1 MAKTKT
7 IPFLILLFIGFC
19 ISCNKKDQ
27 LTENVDPNE
36 VNFLVTQPSIATATF
51 VARCTNY
58 DVILDSVTFLSPNSA
73 LYYQDFNATLLSQN
87 EEQLIGGY
95 ESFDGLWIIR
105 FNGRVQNSDRT
116 YSVSIPY
123 EMNIEEDDDE

>member
-1 MAKTKT
+1 MVKAKF
-7 IPFLILLFIGFC
+7 IPFLILLLIGFC

-27 LTENVDPNE
+27 LTENADPYE
-36 VNFLVTQPSIATATF
+36 VNFLVTQPSIASATF

-58 DVILDSVTFLSPNSA
+58 DVILDSVSFLSPNSA
-73 LYYQDFNATLLSQN
+73 VYYQNFNSLLISKN
-87 EEQLIGGY
+87 KDQLIGGY
-95 ESFDGLWIIR
+95 ESVDGLWIIR
-105 FNGRVQNSDRT
+105 FNGKVQNSDRT

>member
-1 MAKTKT
+1 MAKNKLYTL
-7 IPFLILLFIGFC
+7 LILLLIGFS

-36 VNFLVTQPSIATATF
+36 VNFLVTQPSIASATF

-73 LYYQDFNATLLSQN
+73 IYYQTFNALILAKD
-87 EEQLIGGY
+87 EEQMIGGY
-95 ESFDGLWIIR
+95 ESVDGLWIMQFKGTI
-105 FNGRVQNSDRT
+105 QNSDIS

-123 EMNIEEDDDE
+123 EMNIEADDDE

>member
-1 MAKTKT
+1 MAKTKF
-7 IPFLILLFIGFC
+7 IPLLILLLIGFC

-58 DVILDSVTFLSPNSA
+58 NVILDSVNFLSPNSA
-73 LYYQDFNATLLSQN
+73 IYYQNFNSLILAKD
-87 EEQLIGGY
+87 EEQMIGGY
-95 ESFDGLWIIR
+95 ESADGLWIIQFR
-105 FNGRVQNSDRT
+105 GSIQNSDIN

-123 EMNIEEDDDE
+123 EMSIEVDDDE

>member
-1 MAKTKT
+1 MAKPKLY
-7 IPFLILLFIGFC
+7 PLLILLLIGLC

-27 LTENVDPNE
+27 LSENADPNE

-51 VARCTNY
+51 MAKCTNY
-58 DVILDSVTFLSPNSA
+58 DIVLDSVTILSPNSA
-73 LYYQDFNATLLSQN
+73 VYFQDFNARLLSKN

-105 FNGRVQNSDRT
+105 FNGKVQESDRT

-123 EMNIEEDDDE
+123 EMNIENDDDE

>member
-1 MAKTKT
+1 MAKTKFL
-7 IPFLILLFIGFC
+7 PFLILLFIGLC

-27 LTENVDPNE
+27 LTEDVDPNE

-58 DVILDSVTFLSPNSA
+58 NVVLDSVTFLSPNSA
-73 LYYQDFNATLLSQN
+73 IYYQNFNSLLLAKD

-105 FNGRVQNSDRT
+105 FNGKVQNSDRT
-116 YSVSIPY
+116 YSVSVPY
-123 EMNIEEDDDE
+123 EMNIEEDDE

>member
-1 MAKTKT
+1 MTKTK
-7 IPFLILLFIGFC
+7 ILSIFFILLLGLSFFNC
-19 ISCNKKDQ
+19 KSDKLK
-27 LTENVDPNE
+27 ENIDPNE

-51 VARCTNY
+51 VAKCTNY
-58 DVILDSVTFLSPNSA
+58 DIVLDSVTILSPNSA
-73 LYYQDFNATLLSQN
+73 VYFQDFNSRLLSQN

-105 FNGRVQNSDRT
+105 FNGKVQNSERS

>member
-1 MAKTKT
+1 MAKPKLY
-7 IPFLILLFIGFC
+7 PLLILLLIGFS

-27 LTENVDPNE
+27 LSENADPNE

-51 VARCTNY
+51 MAKCTNY
-58 DVILDSVTFLSPNSA
+58 DIVLDSVTILSPNSA
-73 LYYQDFNATLLSQN
+73 VYFQDFNARLLSKN

-105 FNGRVQNSDRT
+105 FNGKVQESDRT

-123 EMNIEEDDDE
+123 EMNIENDDDE